1 MNRQGRVAAFVLGLI
16 AGIFNIIYGV
26 IIFILGGVTL
36 GSVGSLASAF
46 GLGYMYNMSTG
57 VAWFLLFLY
66 FAFSLINLIGG
77 CIVRRSRVAGG
88 VMMIITSL
96 PFLILSLI
104 LMAIPNVTGPILFL
118 YFPFQVMSFIASIIA
133 FVPPRVPSIQPNAYQ
148 RPPYGPASYVQPSG
162 QAAYGVPQYTQPQAP
177 PYGAPQYAQPQAPPY
192 GAPQYAQPQA
202 PPYGAPQYA
211 QPQTPPYGAPQY
223 AQPQAPPYGGSSPIQ
238 PQQAPENIRR
248 TEPDDPSAP
257 PQQ

>member
-1 MNRQGRVAAFVLGLI
+1 
-16 AGIFNIIYGV
+16 
-26 IIFILGGVTL
+26 
-36 GSVGSLASAF
+36 
-46 GLGYMYNMSTG
+46 MYNMSTG

-77 CIVRRSRVAGG
+77 CVVRRSRVAGG

-96 PFLILSLI
+96 PFLLLSFI

-133 FVPPRVPSIQPNAYQ
+133 FVPPRTPSVQPNVYQ
-148 RPPYGPASYVQPSG
+148 RPPYGPPSYAQPFG
-162 QAAYGVPQYTQPQAP
+162 QAPYGAPQYTQPQTP
-177 PYGAPQYAQPQAPPY
+177 PYGAPQYAQPQAPS
-192 GAPQYAQPQA
+192 
-202 PPYGAPQYA
+202 YGAPQYA

-223 AQPQAPPYGGSSPIQ
+223 AQLQTPPYGAPSPVQ
-238 PQQAPENIRR
+238 AQQVPAAPEDIRR
-248 TEPDDPSAP
+248 TEPDDPSAS